1 MSQTYPGYACAGTNH
16 ARHFIGSRYI
26 LLRLEARDF
35 RFKKKLDRWKVLSVL
50 EQFCI

>member
-16 ARHFIGSRYI
+16 ARHFIGSQYI

-35 RFKKKLDRWKVLSVL
+35 RFKKNLIGGKY
-50 EQFCI
+50 